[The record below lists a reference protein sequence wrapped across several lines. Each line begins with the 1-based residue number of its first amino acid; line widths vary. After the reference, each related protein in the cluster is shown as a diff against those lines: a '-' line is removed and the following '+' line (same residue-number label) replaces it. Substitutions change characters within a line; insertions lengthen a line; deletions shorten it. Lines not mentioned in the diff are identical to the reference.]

1 MLINFF
7 GITRLHCLLATLPTG
22 FVSAFQNKPTTWC
35 LLGDWKITSSFTAQS
50 PPPCLRLQFLIY
62 YLISF
67 FSFFLSFSCP
77 TSELSEQFPRELY
90 SDICLE
96 FRHVHAHAGHLF
108 TVLVRNEWRRS

>member
-67 FSFFLSFSCP
+67 FFLSFFLMS
-77 TSELSEQFPRELY
+77 Y
-90 SDICLE
+90 
-96 FRHVHAHAGHLF
+96 FRVVR
-108 TVLVRNEWRRS
+108 TVP